1 MIEKYLSNL
10 SIHRLGFISSNIA
23 GAIIFIFAILVINQ
37 EYKYYEEEISQI
49 EKDYKTST
57 LAKQKILNEKKIE
70 HKKKIM
76 RYIIGIGGVGLFM
89 FFAIYMLLRVVSF
102 LIENELKEFLSQFSK
117 ASKEHVIIDKS
128 NFNFEEFKSL
138 IDNANHL
145 VREIQENEKELL
157 DLNKNLENKVKI
169 KTKKLQT
176 LVSSQDEFIKK
187 SIHEINTPLSI
198 ILTNIDLLKIKNI
211 KNKYITNIESGSKI
225 IHNIFN
231 DLSFMLKKDRL
242 DYKNSPI
249 NISQFLRNRLEFFD
263 EVANSSDLIFI
274 ANIEDNL
281 ILEFNEVYL
290 QRVIDN
296 NLSNSIKYSF
306 SNSVIYITLV
316 KDKDSIILKFNTN
329 SQKIENLE
337 KVFNYYYR
345 ENDVKGG
352 FGIGLNIVKD
362 ICDKNQVK
370 IDIMSNEKE
379 TQFEYRF
386 KL

>member
-157 DLNKNLENKVKI
+157 DLNKIV
-169 KTKKLQT
+169 Q
-176 LVSSQDEFIKK
+176 
-187 SIHEINTPLSI
+187 EI
-198 ILTNIDLLKIKNI
+198 
-211 KNKYITNIESGSKI
+211 
-225 IHNIFN
+225 
-231 DLSFMLKKDRL
+231 
-242 DYKNSPI
+242 
-249 NISQFLRNRLEFFD
+249 
-263 EVANSSDLIFI
+263 
-274 ANIEDNL
+274 
-281 ILEFNEVYL
+281 
-290 QRVIDN
+290 
-296 NLSNSIKYSF
+296 
-306 SNSVIYITLV
+306 
-316 KDKDSIILKFNTN
+316 
-329 SQKIENLE
+329 
-337 KVFNYYYR
+337 
-345 ENDVKGG
+345 
-352 FGIGLNIVKD
+352 LN
-362 ICDKNQVK
+362 
-370 IDIMSNEKE
+370 
-379 TQFEYRF
+379 
-386 KL
+386 